1 MVFIHS
7 FTWFSG
13 PHSESEGS
21 RRPAAIR
28 TPQPASALQLL
39 EQHTEMAPRLRR
51 RRRCTA
57 PPPPVP
63 SKYYNDVLLES
74 YSQLVLHSL
83 LLLQRQPRR
92 HHHGSSNVSVF
103 EKKSTKIVIC
113 RALSLFLRRYIFIF
127 SWKSDHKP
135 ILVHILLSEWVQL
148 IAEQE
153 PQARR
158 CLPLP
163 SLLRRKW
170 RVQIQVQILLQKE
183 ITQKKKACLILL
195 KPFDWNCKS

>member
-21 RRPAAIR
+21 RRPAADVLPR
-28 TPQPASALQLL
+28 RNPPRPSVRRGALQLL
-39 EQHTEMAPRLRR
+39 EQHTENGSSEPS
-51 RRRCTA
+51 
-57 PPPPVP
+57 PPLHCAVCAAAVPVP

-113 RALSLFLRRYIFIF
+113 LSFSEDIYLFFLEKVTIYLFWYKYCCRN
-127 SWKSDHKP
+127 
-135 ILVHILLSEWVQL
+135 E
-148 IAEQE
+148 
-153 PQARR
+153 
-158 CLPLP
+158 C
-163 SLLRRKW
+163 
-170 RVQIQVQILLQKE
+170 
-183 ITQKKKACLILL
+183 
-195 KPFDWNCKS
+195 N

>member
-1 MVFIHS
+1 MVQKWGLSSSSMVFIHS

-39 EQHTEMAPRLRR
+39 EQHTENGSSEPS
-51 RRRCTA
+51 
-57 PPPPVP
+57 PPLHCAVCAAAVPVP

-113 RALSLFLRRYIFIF
+113 LSFSEDIYIFF
-127 SWKSDHKP
+127 LEKVTKYLFWYKYCCRN
-135 ILVHILLSEWVQL
+135 E
-148 IAEQE
+148 
-153 PQARR
+153 
-158 CLPLP
+158 C
-163 SLLRRKW
+163 
-170 RVQIQVQILLQKE
+170 
-183 ITQKKKACLILL
+183 
-195 KPFDWNCKS
+195 N